1 MFVLPQY
8 SMMSTISTTLIL
20 GLIFIFLSR
29 QSHRRYMVLWGICW
43 IFYSFM
49 FFLDFSHLTGL
60 YLSNYY
66 IVQRQAIS
74 LIGAF
79 LFLTGTYD
87 FFQLKMPQ
95 IFFKIF
101 LCFLCSIFLS
111 SLSTTIFAIGVI
123 PNIMFSSLLLILSGC
138 IFLSYS
144 WTQNLP
150 EKIIASFLII
160 LWGVF
165 LNHFGFTINYTGI
178 AIYNYFMGIFLVNLL
193 TVVLMIIHFKKL
205 RFLMEKREECF
216 RLLVENSADSMFLYD
231 YNKQAFQ
238 YVSPSIEPLLGV
250 TDQMLYLNSKNFF
263 QNIQF
268 KEENT
273 KSLSIFETPI
283 SQPSMALFSYLRD
296 HVVIK
301 WVEMYYIPI
310 VDSLGK
316 VSAVEGILH
325 DITNKIKAEENL
337 KLSETARKELI
348 ENISHEVRTPVTLI
362 QGYTESM
369 LHKVVPDNAIPS
381 YLKMIHSKTLV
392 LTTLLDDLIQAS
404 HVTSQNMEYRF
415 YELNAFDFFIEII
428 EQTEFQTKSEQRSF
442 HCENWIN
449 KSAMIIIDPARIQ
462 QVVTNL
468 VNNAIRHTMEG
479 GKISIIC
486 TSIPNQNLANAPK
499 VSKDF
504 DPLTIPEG
512 MIQFTIN
519 DNGNGVAHEDLPHIF
534 ERKFIGKNRIAMD
547 ENSINDNR
555 QRTGLGLF
563 ISKQIIKHHSGVI
576 WAENNDLGGASFSFT
591 LPYYKE

>member
-29 QSHRRYMVLWGICW
+29 QSHRRYMNLWGICW

-79 LFLTGTYD
+79 LFLLGTYD
-87 FFQLKMPQ
+87 FFQLKMPKA
-95 IFFKIF
+95 FTKVF
-101 LCFLCSIFLS
+101 LFFLCSIFFS
-111 SLSTTIFAIGVI
+111 SLSSTIFAIGVI
-123 PNIMFSSLLLILSGC
+123 PNIMFSSLLLVFSGC

-231 YNKQAFQ
+231 YTKGSFQ

-250 TDQMLYLNSKNFF
+250 TDQMLYQNSKNFF
-263 QNIQF
+263 NNIQF
-268 KEENT
+268 VEDST

-283 SQPSMALFSYLRD
+283 SKPSMALFSYHRD
-296 HVVIK
+296 NVVIK

-369 LHKVVPDNAIPS
+369 LFSVVPANAIPS

-404 HVTSQNMEYRF
+404 HVTSQSMEYKF
-415 YELNAFDFFIEII
+415 YEMNAFEFFIEIMD
-428 EQTEFQTKSEQRSF
+428 QTAFQTKSENKIF
-442 HCENWIN
+442 KCENWVD
-449 KSAMIIIDPARIQ
+449 KYALIIIDPARIQ
-462 QVVTNL
+462 QVITNL
-468 VNNAIRHTMEG
+468 VNNAIRHTSTNGE
-479 GKISIIC
+479 IRIVC
-486 TSIPNQNLANAPK
+486 TSTPNDNLLDSAK
-499 VSKDF
+499 ESKEF
-504 DPLTIPEG
+504 DPLTVPDG
-512 MIQFTIN
+512 VIQFTII
-519 DNGNGVAHEDLPHIF
+519 DNGNGIYEEDLPHLF
-534 ERKFIGKNRIAMD
+534 ERKFIGKNNIPAD
-547 ENSINDNR
+547 ENLPNEK

-563 ISKQIIKHHSGVI
+563 ISNQIIKQHSGVI
-576 WAENNDLGGASFSFT
+576 WAENNTFGGASFAFT